1 MSYILIIVSFLL
13 FTFISVVTC
22 KKGVEFG
29 KLKYS
34 VIFMC
39 SIVLAGTFAVVGICK
54 TASLVKTYSEVDA
67 YVAACK
73 QNYEI
78 IVYQLE
84 NNLYRDNNIG
94 LRDLMDRVENWNSD
108 LASRKE
114 LQDNFW
120 VGIYYPDVYDQFEFI
135 DLSDYELE
143 VEQCQE

>member
-22 KKGVEFG
+22 KKGVESG

-34 VIFMC
+34 LIFTF
-39 SIVLAGTFAVVGICK
+39 SIVLAGIFAVVGICK
-54 TASLVKTYSEVDA
+54 TASLVKTYSELDA
-67 YVAACK
+67 NIAACK

-84 NNLYRDNNIG
+84 NNLYQDNNIG
-94 LRDLMDRVENWNSD
+94 LKDLMDSVESWNSD
-108 LASRKE
+108 LARGKE

-120 VGIYYPDVYDQFEFI
+120 VGIYYPDIYDQFELI